1 MVILRLIPTAAHT
14 MKDVEETLD
23 AFEAI
28 ANKLKDGYYKAM
40 EGEYTGRLA

>member
-40 EGEYTGRLA
+40 EGKYTGRLA